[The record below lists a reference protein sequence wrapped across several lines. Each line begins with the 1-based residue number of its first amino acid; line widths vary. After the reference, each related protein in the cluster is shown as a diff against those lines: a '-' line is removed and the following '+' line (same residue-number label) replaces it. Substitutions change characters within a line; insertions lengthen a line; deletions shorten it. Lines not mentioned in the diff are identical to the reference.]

1 MSDKMQNES
10 GQFNHI
16 ELRKRQKCG
25 QSSFLQFSDILDVY
39 FGRNEQFDMIPSKSC
54 QVSSDTSLEYQQG
67 VGWLQMTKNGL
78 LRLKKG
84 IKRPRNGLKCLKSRL
99 PFMNMDIFN
108 MTFYITIKEFFMA
121 RKDAFLVLV
130 AIFDLF

>member
-1 MSDKMQNES
+1 MQNES

-54 QVSSDTSLEYQQG
+54 QVSYDTSLEYQQG
-67 VGWLQMTKNGL
+67 VGWLQMTQKWP
-78 LRLKKG
+78 LKAQKG
-84 IKRPRNGLKCLKSRL
+84 YKKTKKWSEMFKIQ
-99 PFMNMDIFN
+99 
-108 MTFYITIKEFFMA
+108 ITLHEHGYF
-121 RKDAFLVLV
+121 
-130 AIFDLF
+130 